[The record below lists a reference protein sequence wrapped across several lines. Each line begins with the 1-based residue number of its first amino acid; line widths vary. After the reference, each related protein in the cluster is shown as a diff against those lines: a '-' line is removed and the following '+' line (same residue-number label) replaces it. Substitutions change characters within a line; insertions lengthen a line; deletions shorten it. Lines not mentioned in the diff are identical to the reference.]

1 MILAPRVGR
10 EMRITRSA
18 MQNIR
23 IVMRRTTLVPTI
35 LRTKRALRITRTI
48 MVDYGENCQELVSL
62 WCTLGKH
69 GHY

>member
-1 MILAPRVGR
+1 
-10 EMRITRSA
+10 